1 MTDCH
6 PSTPR
11 ANVMRWTRVYGSSLR
26 ETYPVEVD
34 LSDDLM
40 NVLEQADRRKPEQEA
55 PNGD

>member
-1 MTDCH
+1 M
-6 PSTPR
+6 
-11 ANVMRWTRVYGSSLR
+11 YGSSLR

-40 NVLEQADRRKPEQEA
+40 NLLEQADRRKPEQES